1 MEKDTNGVKRL
12 ERWSSSD
19 GSDLRDTDDTMLRI
33 DTLVKEWGAK
43 SVVMPSA
50 IIGCPHEEGIDYPE
64 GESCPECPFWENRD
78 RWSGDLA
85 QWGFLIRHWS
95 RPPNRQIFGTEKEC
109 RKYYSAP
116 APRRYRLRRCAE
128 NLID

>member
-1 MEKDTNGVKRL
+1 MSFKKIRARERVRKKTKLGFRGFPIVSIAFYGPNNKTASKVVVACVENDTNGVKRL

-50 IIGCPHEEGIDYPE
+50 IIGCPHEEGIDCPE

-85 QWGFLIRHWS
+85 Q
-95 RPPNRQIFGTEKEC
+95 
-109 RKYYSAP
+109 
-116 APRRYRLRRCAE
+116 
-128 NLID
+128 